1 MYEGQRFVDMQA
13 NSDFGDPNSWLSAQ
27 DGSSS
32 DLVSSA
38 AAVAAAAAASGG
50 GGNLD
55 RVLFNDLVEI
65 VPLVQ
70 SLIDR
75 KARSSFTRRGSIIYT
90 KMPTRETLSKKATD
104 LRGRNV
110 TQSIP
115 VKKKKDQGEKEQG
128 KNGSN
133 NSDSDSFSGFP
144 SRALTLEK
152 DSEELVILK
161 EQVEELQRKLQE
173 KDDLLRSA
181 ENSREQLNAFN
192 ANLDELKRQA
202 SEKDSLL
209 KYTQQQ
215 LSDAKIKLADKQAA
229 LEKIQWEAT
238 TTNKRVEKL
247 QEELDSV
254 QGDISSFTLFLEGLT
269 KTDTADYIDDYDTK
283 PCDLNYH
290 SSIDDLDEVELQ
302 KMEEARKAYIAAL
315 AIAKEKRDEES
326 VAAAANARLHLQSFV
341 FKSKDFTM

>member
-1 MYEGQRFVDMQA
+1 MYEGQRFVDMQG

-27 DGSSS
+27 DSSS
-32 DLVSSA
+32 SELASSA
-38 AAVAAAAAASGG
+38 AAAAAASGG
-50 GGNLD
+50 AGNLH

-90 KMPTRETLSKKATD
+90 KTPTRETLSKKATD
-104 LRGRNV
+104 LRGKNA

-128 KNGSN
+128 KNGNN
-133 NSDSDSFSGFP
+133 NSDADSFSMFS
-144 SRALTLEK
+144 SRASTSEK

-181 ENSREQLNAFN
+181 ENTREQLNAFN
-192 ANLDELKRQA
+192 ANLDELKSQA

-229 LEKIQWEAT
+229 LEKIQWEAMT
-238 TTNKRVEKL
+238 SNKRVEKL

-269 KTDTADYIDDYDTK
+269 KTDTADYTDDYDTK
-283 PCDLNYH
+283 PCDLNYV

-326 VAAAANARLHLQSFV
+326 VAAAAKARLHLQSFV
-341 FKSKDFTM
+341 FKSKNFSM